1 MRVYKDFI
9 PWPFGQTN
17 NPGKPGFVYL
27 VEAAGVEFL
36 YKMLKSNTKI

>member
-1 MRVYKDFI
+1 LQEDISPNAFRQIK
-9 PWPFGQTN
+9 

-36 YKMLKSNTKI
+36 YKILKSNTII